1 MTERE
6 KEIRDSER
14 KVFAEVRRWKQA
26 TIKERESMTPEEYK
40 KHMKKFRKE
49 LRAMGFKLVPSKK

>member
-26 TIKERESMTPEEYK
+26 TIKERESMTPEEYAE
-40 KHMKKFRKE
+40 HRKKFRKK
-49 LRAMGFKLVPSKK
+49 LKAMGIKLVPSLK

>member
-26 TIKERESMTPEEYK
+26 TVKERESMTPEEYEEHK
-40 KHMKKFRKE
+40 KKFRKE
-49 LRAMGFKLVPSKK
+49 LKAMGIKLTPSLR

>member
-14 KVFAEVRRWKQA
+14 KVFAEVRRAKRL
-26 TIKERESMTPEEYK
+26 TMKERESMTPEEYK
-40 KHMKKFRKE
+40 EHMKEIHKE
-49 LRAMGFKLVPSKK
+49 MRALGHKLVPSKR